1 VTGFPIDVKWD
12 ENEFQQ
18 AIFRG
23 YIFKKD
29 YGIIILL

>member
-12 ENEFQQ
+12 ENEFLP